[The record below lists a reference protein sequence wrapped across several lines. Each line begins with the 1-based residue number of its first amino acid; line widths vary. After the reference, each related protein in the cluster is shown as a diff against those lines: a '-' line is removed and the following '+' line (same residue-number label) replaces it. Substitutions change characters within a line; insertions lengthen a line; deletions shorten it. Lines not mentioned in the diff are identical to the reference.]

1 MRLNKYISHNT
12 TYSRREADRLI
23 QEGEVK
29 VGHKVV
35 KEPFYDVKEGDRVFV
50 KGKPLKPKEEYTVI
64 VYNKPKGEL
73 VTKKDDRG
81 RKTIYDSLPGR
92 FRHFIP
98 VGRLDYASEGLLLLT
113 DSPKV
118 AQALMEGD
126 LPRVYNVKIKGEVTP
141 QMEQAMREGMEL
153 TDATAG
159 GHERSEIK
167 SMKFAPFFAYRIDK
181 NAPNY
186 SKLKVALLEGK
197 NREIR
202 RFFAHF
208 GKDVVDLKRV
218 EYGWVKLNALPTGK
232 SRFLNK
238 EEYKKLKAYLKEV
251 DGKDKTKDKSQI
263 GNDRADRD
271 RTGNG
276 DKKRSEK
283 R

>member
-12 TYSRREADRLI
+12 TYSRREADKLI
-23 QEGEVK
+23 QEGQVK
-29 VGHKVV
+29 VNRQVV
-35 KEPFYDVKEGDRVFV
+35 TEPFYDVKEGDKVFV
-50 KGKPLKPKEEYTVI
+50 KGKLVKPKEEYTVI

-81 RKTIYDSLPGR
+81 RRTIYDSLPGK
-92 FRHFIP
+92 FKHFIP
-98 VGRLDYASEGLLLLT
+98 VGRLDFASEGLLLLT

-141 QMEQAMREGMEL
+141 QMEQAMKEGLEL
-153 TDATAG
+153 ADATAG
-159 GHERSEIK
+159 GHEKSQIR

-181 NAPNY
+181 NSPTY
-186 SKLKVALLEGK
+186 SRLKVALTEGK

-232 SRFLNK
+232 TRYLTK

-251 DGKDKTKDKSQI
+251 DANDKAKNKSQI
-263 GNDRADRD
+263 GDDRD
-271 RTGNG
+271 HPNSAGAG
-276 DKKRSEK
+276 DKKRG
-283 R
+283 

>member
-23 QEGEVK
+23 QEGHVK
-29 VGHKVV
+29 VNRKVV
-35 KEPFYDVKEGDRVFV
+35 TEPFYDVQDGDKVFL
-50 KGKPLKPKEEYTVI
+50 KGKLVKPKGEYTVI

-81 RKTIYDSLPGR
+81 RRTIYDSLPAK
-92 FRHFIP
+92 FKHFIP
-98 VGRLDYASEGLLLLT
+98 VGRLDFASEGLLLLT

-141 QMEQAMREGMEL
+141 QMEQAMREGLEL
-153 TDATAG
+153 ADATAG
-159 GHERSEIK
+159 GHEK
-167 SMKFAPFFAYRIDK
+167 SKIESMRFAPFFAYRIDK
-181 NAPNY
+181 NAPTY
-186 SKLKVALLEGK
+186 SRLKVALREGK

-232 SRFLNK
+232 TRYLTK
-238 EEYKKLKAYLKEV
+238 DEYKKLKAYLKEV
-251 DGKDKTKDKSQI
+251 DANHTTQNQSQI
-263 GNDRADRD
+263 GDDRD
-271 RTGNG
+271 NSNSAGDG
-276 DKKRSEK
+276 DKKRS
-283 R
+283 

>member
-23 QEGEVK
+23 QEGFVK
-29 VGHKVV
+29 VNRQVV
-35 KEPFYDVKEGDRVFV
+35 KEPYYEVQEGDKVFV
-50 KGKPLKPKEEYTVI
+50 KGKLIKPKVGYTVI
-64 VYNKPKGEL
+64 VYHKPKGEL

-81 RKTIYDSLPGR
+81 RRTIYDSLPAK
-92 FRHFIP
+92 FKNFIP
-98 VGRLDYASEGLLLLT
+98 VGRLDFASEGLLLLT

-141 QMEQAMREGMEL
+141 KMEEAMREGLEL
-153 TDATAG
+153 EDARAG
-159 GHERSEIK
+159 GHEKSEIT
-167 SMKFAPFFAYRIDK
+167 SMRFAPFFAYRIDK
-181 NAPNY
+181 NSPTY

-218 EYGWVKLNALPTGK
+218 EYGWIKLNALPKGK
-232 SRFLNK
+232 VRYLDRS
-238 EEYKKLKAYLKEV
+238 EYKKLKEYLKEW
-251 DGKDKTKDKSQI
+251 DDKSKAQ
-263 GNDRADRD
+263 N
-271 RTGNG
+271 
-276 DKKRSEK
+276 KP
-283 R
+283 

>member
-12 TYSRREADRLI
+12 TYSRREADKLI
-23 QEGEVK
+23 QEGQVK
-29 VGHKVV
+29 VNRQVV
-35 KEPFYDVKEGDRVFV
+35 TEPFYDVQEGDKVFL
-50 KGKPLKPKEEYTVI
+50 KGKLIKPKEEYTVI

-81 RKTIYDSLPGR
+81 RRTIYDSLPGK
-92 FRHFIP
+92 FKHFIP
-98 VGRLDYASEGLLLLT
+98 VGRLDFASEGLLLLT

-141 QMEQAMREGMEL
+141 QMEQAMREGLEL
-153 TDATAG
+153 ADATAG
-159 GHERSEIK
+159 GHEKSQIR

-181 NAPNY
+181 NSPTY
-186 SKLKVALLEGK
+186 SRLKVALTEGK

-232 SRFLNK
+232 TRYLTK

-251 DGKDKTKDKSQI
+251 DANDKAKNKSQI
-263 GNDRADRD
+263 RDDRNNPDSTRA
-271 RTGNG
+271 G
-276 DKKRSEK
+276 DKKRG
-283 R
+283 

>member
-12 TYSRREADRLI
+12 TYSRREADKLI
-23 QEGEVK
+23 QEGQVK
-29 VGHKVV
+29 VNRQVV
-35 KEPFYDVKEGDRVFV
+35 TEPFYDVQEGDKVFL
-50 KGKPLKPKEEYTVI
+50 KGKLIKPKEEYTVI

-73 VTKKDDRG
+73 VTKKDVRG
-81 RKTIYDSLPGR
+81 RRTIYDSLPGK
-92 FRHFIP
+92 FKHFIP
-98 VGRLDYASEGLLLLT
+98 VGRLDFASEGLLLLT

-118 AQALMEGD
+118 AQSLMEGD

-141 QMEQAMREGMEL
+141 QMEQAMKEGLEL
-153 TDATAG
+153 ADAMAG
-159 GHERSEIK
+159 GHEKSQIR

-181 NAPNY
+181 NSPTY
-186 SKLKVALLEGK
+186 SRLKVALTEGK

-232 SRFLNK
+232 TRYLTK

-251 DGKDKTKDKSQI
+251 DANDKAKNKSQV
-263 GNDRADRD
+263 GDDRDHSDRA
-271 RTGNG
+271 GAG
-276 DKKRSEK
+276 DKKRG
-283 R
+283 